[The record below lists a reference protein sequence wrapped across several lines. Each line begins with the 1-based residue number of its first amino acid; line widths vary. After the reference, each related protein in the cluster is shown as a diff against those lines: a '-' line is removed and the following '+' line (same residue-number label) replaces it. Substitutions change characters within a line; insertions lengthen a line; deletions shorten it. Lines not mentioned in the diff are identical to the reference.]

1 MASFVNPLIN
11 TLAQTSRTTSH
22 FLITQQEKFLGTL
35 SCTPIMLHRQC
46 SPSKSTSS
54 TASTRNILSAV
65 AMQKAIEDCYNP
77 PAEYNKLWNSQKEV
91 LKHNHK
97 APGHHVP
104 GLLDDSNGPN

>member
-11 TLAQTSRTTSH
+11 TLAQTPRTTSH

-46 SPSKSTSS
+46 SPSNCTSS

-77 PAEYNKLWNSQKEV
+77 PAEYNKLWNLAIMSQVCWMTAMV
-91 LKHNHK
+91 LTDKNFVVCTNH
-97 APGHHVP
+97 
-104 GLLDDSNGPN
+104 